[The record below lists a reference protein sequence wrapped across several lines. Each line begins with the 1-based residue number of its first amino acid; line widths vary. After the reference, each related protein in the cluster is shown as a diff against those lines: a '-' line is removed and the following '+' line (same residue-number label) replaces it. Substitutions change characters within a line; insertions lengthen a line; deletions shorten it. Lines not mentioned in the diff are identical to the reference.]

1 MSTRRGNGSSLA
13 ENHNALIGEHR
24 GLDGGGYGEGEAVT
38 QDLPPSIL
46 TTARTPWEPEMDVEF
61 PRMPKDKQKA
71 VESSGYDKTCFI
83 IKQCWPRL
91 DKFTVVFTT
100 DTVWPCFTRPC
111 IQLQLVPYGAVPRGP
126 PAVLIAAIDLALT
139 ELTVVFVT
147 YATSTLHDAGLTND
161 VTGLNRVGHFT

>member
-100 DTVWPCFTRPC
+100 EEGLLPHSMAVFYPTVYPAAVGPLWGCPERATCCVDSGHRSSSDRTDSSFCYICNAYPTRC
-111 IQLQLVPYGAVPRGP
+111 RS
-126 PAVLIAAIDLALT
+126 D
-139 ELTVVFVT
+139 
-147 YATSTLHDAGLTND
+147 
-161 VTGLNRVGHFT
+161 